1 MEFRQIWS
9 HCWHKRQKQKRSEMN
24 EWIFFNPPPPR
35 QCYIVLSPLSLNS
48 FFSLSVSILREI
60 DKKILFESI
69 GDAFTKLGHNFYFPI
84 LVGQFRT
91 GPINAKILSHFNCFK
106 LTLFLIIELK
116 LSLELTIL
124 ISHKISC

>member
-1 MEFRQIWS
+1 MVEFRQIWS

-24 EWIFFNPPPPR
+24 EWIFFNPPPSSMLHR
-35 QCYIVLSPLSLNS
+35 SITPLFK
-48 FFSLSVSILREI
+48 FFFFSVSILREI

>member
-24 EWIFFNPPPPR
+24 EWIFFNPPPR

-48 FFSLSVSILREI
+48 FFFSVSILREI

>member
-1 MEFRQIWS
+1 ML
-9 HCWHKRQKQKRSEMN
+9 HRS
-24 EWIFFNPPPPR
+24 ITPLFKFF
-35 QCYIVLSPLSLNS
+35 
-48 FFSLSVSILREI
+48 FFSVSILREI